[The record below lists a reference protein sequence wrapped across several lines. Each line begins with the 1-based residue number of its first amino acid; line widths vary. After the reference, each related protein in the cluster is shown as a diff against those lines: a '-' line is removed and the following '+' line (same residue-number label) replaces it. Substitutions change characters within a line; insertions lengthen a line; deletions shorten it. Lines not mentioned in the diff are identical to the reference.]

1 MQAIPVTTAPRVM
14 MPASVSRYEHPR
26 PISRRSHPAPLPL
39 LPAPTLP
46 LRLLLPW
53 DLEGAVNVQP
63 EPDLYQHLREQ
74 CPKARYCETVDIR
87 VGIRES
93 PSAGVGGRTA
103 LHSTSYGRPPA

>member
-46 LRLLLPW
+46 VRLLLAW
-53 DLEGAVNVQP
+53 DMEGDVSAPP
-63 EPDLYQHLREQ
+63 EPDLYQYLREQ
-74 CPKARYCETVDIR
+74 CPNLAVAKPWICARA
-87 VGIRES
+87 
-93 PSAGVGGRTA
+93 SARNDQV
-103 LHSTSYGRPPA
+103 LP